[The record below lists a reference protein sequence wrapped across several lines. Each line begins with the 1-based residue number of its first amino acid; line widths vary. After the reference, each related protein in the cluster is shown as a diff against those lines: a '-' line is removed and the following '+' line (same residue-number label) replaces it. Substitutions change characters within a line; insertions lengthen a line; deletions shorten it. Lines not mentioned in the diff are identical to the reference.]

1 MQLSWV
7 RMVRWFALA
16 AGIIAYPVL
25 AHYSSTPSVATT
37 WPSLGVA
44 VSLTPS
50 LAILLWLAWRSP
62 KRLLMLLLCAAVGVL
77 LALFWGALQRNFSW
91 VYFLQ
96 HVGTN
101 LMLAAVFGTT
111 LMRGRPPLC
120 TQFAEA
126 VHRSSLA
133 PEVLRYTRQITWAW
147 TLFFLAMSLVS
158 SVLFCCASIEAW
170 SVFANFLSLPLIVL
184 MFVIE
189 YAVRL
194 RKLPNMEKHSIMV
207 GVRAFWK
214 RPTALPG
221 ASSHPR

>member
-1 MQLSWV
+1 MQLSWLRV
-7 RMVRWFALA
+7 VRWFALA
-16 AGIIAYPVL
+16 VGIIAYPVL
-25 AHYSSTPSVATT
+25 AHYSSTPSVAAT

-44 VSLTPS
+44 ISLTPS

-62 KRLLMLLLCAAVGVL
+62 KRLLMLVLCAAVGVL

-101 LMLAAVFGTT
+101 LMLAAVFGAT
-111 LMRGRPPLC
+111 LVRGRQPLC

-133 PEVLRYTRQITWAW
+133 PEELRYTRQITWAW
-147 TLFFLAMSLVS
+147 TVFFLAMSLVS

-170 SVFANFLSLPLIVL
+170 SVFANLLSFPLIVL
-184 MFVIE
+184 MFVLE

-214 RPTALPG
+214 RPAAIPG

>member
-1 MQLSWV
+1 
-7 RMVRWFALA
+7 MVRWFVIA
-16 AGIIAYPVL
+16 AGIIAYPLL
-25 AHYSSTPSVATT
+25 AHYSSTPAIAATR
-37 WPSLGVA
+37 PSLGVA

-50 LAILLWLAWRSP
+50 LAILLWLSWRSP
-62 KRLLMLLLCAAVGVL
+62 KRLFMLLLCVAVGGL

-96 HVGTN
+96 HVATN

-111 LMRGRPPLC
+111 LMRGRPALC

-126 VHRSSLA
+126 VHRSSLE

-170 SVFANFLSLPLIVL
+170 SVFANFLSFPLIVL
-184 MFVIE
+184 MFALE

-194 RKLPNMEKHSIMV
+194 RKLPNLEKHSIMA
-207 GVRAFWK
+207 GVRAFWN
-214 RPTALPG
+214 RPATPPG
-221 ASSHPR
+221 AASRPR

>member
-1 MQLSWV
+1 MQLSWLRV
-7 RMVRWFALA
+7 VRWFALA
-16 AGIIAYPVL
+16 VGIIAYPVL
-25 AHYSSTPSVATT
+25 AHYSSTSSVAAT

-44 VSLTPS
+44 ISLTPS

-62 KRLLMLLLCAAVGVL
+62 KRLLMLVLCAAVGVL

-101 LMLAAVFGTT
+101 LMLAAVFGAT
-111 LMRGRPPLC
+111 LVRGRQPLC

-126 VHRSSLA
+126 VHRSGLA
-133 PEVLRYTRQITWAW
+133 PEELRYTRQITWAW
-147 TLFFLAMSLVS
+147 TVFFLAMSLVS

-170 SVFANFLSLPLIVL
+170 SVFANFLSFPLIVL
-184 MFVIE
+184 MFVLE

-194 RKLPNMEKHSIMV
+194 RKLPDMEKHSIMV

-214 RPTALPG
+214 RPAALPG